1 MDFET
6 RWLEDFL
13 ALAKTHSFSLA
24 AERRHVTQPAFSRRI
39 KALEAALDVTLVDR
53 STTPIQLTAEGQL
66 FLITA
71 RDVMSQLHDTVGRL
85 RGLHP
90 NRQQILRVAAAHSLA
105 FGFFPNWVSQQEDLL
120 KDWSMRLVA
129 MNVEEGVHALR
140 EGRCDL
146 LQVYFDSFATLQLDA
161 RDFPSLSLAQTTLL
175 PVCAPL
181 PGTTLPKFDLNSPSD
196 ERIPLLAYTPGA
208 FLGRTLRLMLKND
221 PLTMRLHTRYE
232 TAMAEGL
239 KGMALQGAGVA
250 WIPQLCIEREL
261 AEGQLLICGG
271 ERWHAPLDIRM
282 YRCTL
287 VNKTAVNRL
296 WRRLERSQ
304 QVETPSPQPD
314 AGE

>member
-24 AERRHVTQPAFSRRI
+24 AQRRHVTQPAFSRRI
-39 KALEAALDVTLVDR
+39 RALEAALGVTLVDR
-53 STTPIQLTAEGQL
+53 STTPVQLTAEGQL

-71 RDVMSQLHDTVGRL
+71 RDVIGQLHDTVGRL

-105 FGFFPNWVSQQEDLL
+105 FNFFPNWVSEQEAVL

-129 MNVEEGVHALR
+129 MNVEDGVHALR
-140 EGRCDL
+140 EGRFDL
-146 LQVYFDSFATLQLDA
+146 LQVYLDAYATLQLDA
-161 RDFPSLSLAQTTLL
+161 RDFPSLTLAKTTFL
-175 PVCAPL
+175 PVCAPR
-181 PGTTLPKFDLNSPSD
+181 PGSDKPLFDLDAPG
-196 ERIPLLAYTPGA
+196 EARIPLLAYTPGA

-261 AEGQLLICGG
+261 AEGQLRVCGPQ
-271 ERWHAPLDIRM
+271 RWHAPLDIRL
-282 YRCTL
+282 YRCAL
-287 VNKTAVNRL
+287 VNKPAVNRL
-296 WRRLERSQ
+296 WRQLERA
-304 QVETPSPQPD
+304 QPE
-314 AGE
+314 AE